1 MEDMGDTVDMEDM
14 VDMEGMVDIA
24 VATVVTEVMD
34 MVIRL
39 GNVDFHKRL

>member
-1 MEDMGDTVDMEDM
+1 M
-14 VDMEGMVDIA
+14 VDMEVMVDMVDIA
-24 VATVVTEVMD
+24 VAMVVTEVMD